1 MTRYLE
7 TRRVILSRWV
17 LATGCAIATGVL
29 LWAIMEVPSSRA
41 IHAIGELSD
50 LQSTDFFTET
60 DPLAIPPAVPIFT
73 EVLSVED
80 AVAENGMWFLLDASA
95 QSVHRF
101 APSGELVGSFGRRG
115 SGPGEFG
122 GMPASILAHADTIVV
137 SEFDGNQLHLYSPAG
152 ISLGDR
158 FLRLDSCVL
167 PQIRDMASS
176 PRGLLFLTTCR
187 RQDMRSETRVI
198 LEDKDGAMRILAT
211 RLPDPDG
218 PIVLDAFT
226 PPVLA
231 SHPEGF
237 VFGSTGDQCLYVYDL
252 DGKIINS
259 VCHEWLPPLS
269 IPKEIVSE
277 MRSRYSGRSNV
288 QWTLPDHFYPI
299 DQVFVTQDERWMYR
313 VLASNNP
320 ISYTLLAPGRDV
332 TMSSVPRASYLFVH
346 GESVLVGWEDLEGTR
361 IAIHP
366 LEER

>member
-7 TRRVILSRWV
+7 TRRGILSRWV
-17 LATGCAIATGVL
+17 FATGCAIATGIL
-29 LWAIMEVPSSRA
+29 LWAILEVPASRA
-41 IHAIGELSD
+41 TQAMGERPA

-60 DPLAIPPAVPIFT
+60 DPLEIPSAVPIFT

-80 AVAENGMWFLLDASA
+80 AVAENGMWFLLDARA
-95 QSVHRF
+95 QRVHRF
-101 APSGELVGSFGRRG
+101 APSGELVGSFGRQG

-122 GMPASILAHADTIVV
+122 GMPISILAHADTIVV
-137 SEFDGNQLHLYSPAG
+137 SEFDGNQIHLYSLTG
-152 ISLGDR
+152 ISLEDR
-158 FLRLDSCVL
+158 LLRLDSCVL
-167 PQIRDMASS
+167 AQIRDMASS

-198 LEDKDGAMRILAT
+198 LEDKDGSMRVLAT
-211 RLPDPDG
+211 QLPDPDG

-237 VFGSTGDQCLYVYDL
+237 VFGSTGDQCLHVYDL
-252 DGKIINS
+252 DGKTIDS
-259 VCHEWLPPLS
+259 VCHDWLQPLS
-269 IPKEIVSE
+269 VPNEVVNE
-277 MRSRYSGRSNV
+277 MRSRYSGRSDV
-288 QWTLPDHFYPI
+288 QWTLPDRFYPI
-299 DQVFVTQDERWMYR
+299 DQIFVTQDERWIYR

-320 ISYTLLAPGRDV
+320 ISYTLLAPGHDDM
-332 TMSSVPRASYLFVH
+332 MSSVPRASHLFVQ

-366 LEER
+366 LEAR